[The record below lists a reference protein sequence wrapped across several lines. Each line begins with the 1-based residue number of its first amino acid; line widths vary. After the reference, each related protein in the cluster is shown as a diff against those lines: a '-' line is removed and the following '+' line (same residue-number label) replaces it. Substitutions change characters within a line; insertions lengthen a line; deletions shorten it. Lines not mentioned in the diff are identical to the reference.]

1 MTSNSLGRLLML
13 FHLFAA
19 LACEAN
25 AEAQVGGVATTG
37 GPAERSVSAPIVG
50 VRGDT
55 PYVEMNGKEIA
66 VSLDSIKFYPSKGPF
81 PVFGKIPPSWVS
93 ASNFSVHRV
102 TLNGKTDTALVSG
115 FNKQLQ
121 FSVDLES
128 PTLLDKVWVIVTL
141 ADDNGHRMTL
151 LQGVGTLRPFKPAT
165 VTIQKRL
172 FQDLYD
178 NPDVDWRV
186 FSGSREVFHSL
197 MRSDAIE
204 AEFTGIV
211 SRVRQGVAEAEVE
224 PYLIFPPRDSSKAN
238 RPVKLDLEI
247 DRRGMIKKAS
257 VADGS
262 DPITGKSLLDAV
274 KHWWFLPKR
283 EAGRSVDC
291 RASVMVDLTQ
301 WKTWSNGCVTLASP
315 SVSSTPVLRDRR
327 ISLSINPQEQS
338 GPNGT
343 APRSGVALPVAVYQ
357 VLPEFPEK
365 IAAQGIEGKATV
377 EFSVKPDGTVE
388 AAKVASQ
395 TFELFGA
402 VAVECVKQ
410 WKFRPA
416 LRDGAPVG
424 IRMWVPIV
432 FTFSGCV
439 PASPFDGF
447 YDQAYL
453 NKQYITK
460 ARAQELVE
468 LVAGLKYPVSLSEFC
483 AALGNP
489 SGPIGV
495 LRQLTFDDPTHI
507 AYYQLNPVGSTEEE
521 CYTLTIYYAPNGQG
535 SFANPRVK
543 SAEVVLAAPSPV
555 PEFQIEGAAG
565 ESSPP

>member
-1 MTSNSLGRLLML
+1 MKSNSLCRLLLSFGL
-13 FHLFAA
+13 FMA
-19 LACEAN
+19 LAREAN
-25 AEAQVGGVATTG
+25 AEAQVGGVSATV
-37 GPAERSVSAPIVG
+37 GPAERSVSMQIVE

-55 PYVEMNGKEIA
+55 PYVEVNGKEVA
-66 VSLDSIKFYPSKGPF
+66 VPLDSIKFFPSNGPF
-81 PVFGKIPPSWVS
+81 PLFGKIPPSWVF
-93 ASNFSVHRV
+93 ASNFAVHRV

-165 VTIQKRL
+165 VAIQKRL

-186 FSGSREVFHSL
+186 FSHGREVFHSL
-197 MRSDAIE
+197 MRSDTIE

-211 SRVRQGVAEAEVE
+211 TRVRQGVAEAEVE
-224 PYLIFPPRDSSKAN
+224 PYLTFPPRESSKAKN
-238 RPVKLDLEI
+238 PVKFDLEI
-247 DRRGMIKKAS
+247 DRRGS
-257 VADGS
+257 VKTAAVAGGS
-262 DPITGKSLLDAV
+262 DPAVEKSLLDAV
-274 KHWWFLPKR
+274 KHWRFLPKR
-283 EAGRSVDC
+283 EGNRSIDC
-291 RASVMVDLTQ
+291 RASVMVDLPN

-315 SVSSTPVLRDRR
+315 SVSSSPVQRDRR
-327 ISLSINPQEQS
+327 ISVSINPQEQS
-338 GPNGT
+338 GSGGT
-343 APRSGVALPVAVYQ
+343 AARTGVALPVAVYQ

-388 AAKVASQ
+388 GAKVASQ
-395 TFELFGA
+395 TFELFGV

-416 LRDGAPVG
+416 FRDGVPVG

-439 PASPFDGF
+439 PTSPFDGF
-447 YDQAYL
+447 YDQASL
-453 NKQYITK
+453 NKQYLPK
-460 ARAQELVE
+460 SRGQELVE
-468 LVAGLKYPVSLSEFC
+468 LVAGLKYPLSLSEFYT
-483 AALGNP
+483 ALGSPN
-489 SGPIGV
+489 GPIGV

-507 AYYQLNPVGSTEEE
+507 AYYQLNAVGAPEEE
-521 CYTLTIYYAPNGQG
+521 GYTLAVYYTPNAQG

-543 SAEVVLAAPSPV
+543 RAEVALGPPMPV
-555 PEFQIEGAAG
+555 PDFQIEGAPA